1 MPITPVG
8 PPDASRTPRYSGIA
22 NATDRER
29 LIEQHSI
36 DCIPSSEHHGTLWY
50 QAPFGFGMFDAIL
63 ARQGVGRSR
72 EERARVA
79 NNAMLESAA
88 Q

>member
-1 MPITPVG
+1 MPNAPVG
-8 PPDASRTPRYSGIA
+8 PPDASRTPRYPGIA

-36 DCIPSSEHHGTLWY
+36 DCIPSSERHGTLWH
-50 QAPFGFGMFDAIL
+50 QAPFGFLMLDTIL
-63 ARQGVGRSR
+63 ARQGVGRIA
-72 EERARVA
+72 EDKARVA
-79 NNAMLESAA
+79 SNAMLESAA

>member
-1 MPITPVG
+1 MPNPPVG

-29 LIEQHSI
+29 LTEQHSI
-36 DCIPSSEHHGTLWY
+36 DCIPSSELHGTLWHE
-50 QAPFGFGMFDAIL
+50 APFGCGMFDTVL
-63 ARQGVGRSR
+63 ARQGVFRIS
-72 EERARVA
+72 EERVRVA
-79 NNAMLESAA
+79 SNTMLESAA

>member
-1 MPITPVG
+1 MPNAPVG

-22 NATDRER
+22 NATDREC

-36 DCIPSSEHHGTLWY
+36 DCIPSSELHGTLWRH
-50 QAPFGFGMFDAIL
+50 APIGDGVFDTIL
-63 ARQGVGRSR
+63 AKQGVVRIS
-72 EERARVA
+72 EERARVHS
-79 NNAMLESAA
+79 NAMLQSAA

>member
-1 MPITPVG
+1 MPNAPVG

-22 NATDRER
+22 NATDREC

-36 DCIPSSEHHGTLWY
+36 DCIPSSELHGTLWH
-50 QAPFGFGMFDAIL
+50 QGPFGVGIFRTIL
-63 ARQGVGRSR
+63 ARQGVVRIS

-79 NNAMLESAA
+79 SNAMLESAA